1 MLVECGSMG
10 QFALQ
15 VSAKDMS
22 DHTLKLT
29 VIDGGRTKKRGE
41 IGHVTFPLKDLEIGD
56 GTEQQLF
63 KLDLEKVFIATRRSN
78 RRIKFNDV
86 CRRLKR

>member
-1 MLVECGSMG
+1 MLAKSFFLFYSRKSFLEKNLCKLL
-10 QFALQ
+10 FQ

-22 DHTLKLT
+22 DHILKLT

-41 IGHVTFPLKDLEIGD
+41 IGYVTFHLKDLEIGD

-63 KLDLEKVFIATRRSN
+63 KLDLEKVRVI
-78 RRIKFNDV
+78 IK
-86 CRRLKR
+86 

>member
-1 MLVECGSMG
+1 
-10 QFALQ
+10 LQ

-29 VIDGGRTKKRGE
+29 VIDGSRTKRRSE
-41 IGHVTFPLKDLEIGD
+41 IGHVTFPLKELEIGD

-63 KLDLEKVFIATRRSN
+63 KLDLEKVGICPRAN
-78 RRIKFNDV
+78 G
-86 CRRLKR
+86 